1 MRALLIIPAYNEEEN
16 IEKVVARIDEF
27 RKGGCGGLTLD
38 YVIIKLFARCRV
50 TDPTSGFRAANRK
63 VIKYLARNYPVDY
76 PEPESL
82 VDLSKRSF
90 RISEVQVN
98 MLEREGGMSSISSW
112 KSVYYMVKVSLAIV
126 CSSLQKKTR
135 ED

>member
-1 MRALLIIPAYNEEEN
+1 M
-16 IEKVVARIDEF
+16 
-27 RKGGCGGLTLD
+27 
-38 YVIIKLFARCRV
+38 
-50 TDPTSGFRAANRK
+50 
-63 VIKYLARNYPVDY
+63 DY